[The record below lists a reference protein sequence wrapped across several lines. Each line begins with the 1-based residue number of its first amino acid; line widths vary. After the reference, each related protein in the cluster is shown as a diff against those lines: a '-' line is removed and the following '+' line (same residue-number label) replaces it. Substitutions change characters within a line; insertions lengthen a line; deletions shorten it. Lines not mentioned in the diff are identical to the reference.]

1 MKICLR
7 KLALFSQQLAST
19 GVMKIGFFLD
29 KPQFPIGKYR
39 KIFNLQASELCVRS
53 GTKHQLEEILEV
65 EGVYMRSCCAKAFE
79 DIQAV
84 GELGEALS
92 LFMAA
97 SPFILILP
105 DVLPP
110 NSAKEAA
117 ATLSE
122 KVSVMAADKVLGN
135 VTKGTKLPDFAD
147 SVRNLKELTVR
158 RMHQLA
164 TIHAIRHPK
173 FSDEGKVWT
182 LILETYDP
190 DGTIRNSRGWDWNPF
205 W

>member
-1 MKICLR
+1 MK
-7 KLALFSQQLAST
+7 
-19 GVMKIGFFLD
+19 
-29 KPQFPIGKYR
+29 
-39 KIFNLQASELCVRS
+39 
-53 GTKHQLEEILEV
+53 
-65 EGVYMRSCCAKAFE
+65 SCCASAFE

-110 NSAKEAA
+110 GSAKEAA
-117 ATLSE
+117 ATLAE
-122 KVSVMAADKVLGN
+122 KVSVMAADKVLSN

-147 SVRNLKELTVR
+147 SVRNLKELTIG
-158 RMHQLA
+158 RMHQFA
-164 TIHAIRHPK
+164 MIHSLRHPK
-173 FSDEGKVWT
+173 FSDEGQIWT

-190 DGTIRNSRGWDWNPF
+190 NGAIRNTKGWDWNPF